1 MGEYVLKILL
11 VNVEK
16 DISSESEKF
25 VPLGLGYLSSFA
37 KQKIP
42 SIEIKIIT
50 STDPLAVFKENPDV
64 VGFSS
69 VSQFFGYTMDLI
81 NETTRKK
88 IPTLVGGVHM
98 SSLPESLPHGEAIG
112 VVGEGEQTFVELIRL
127 MKQKGCFYHKELGLI
142 KGIVYWDADNRIV
155 RTPSRPPIEPIDTIP
170 MPDRELLNIKKGG
183 TVYLLSSRGCPFKC
197 PFCASTRL
205 YKGVRF
211 FSADYVVNEVQF
223 LIKRYKPI
231 LIKFYD
237 DLFVASKSRLRDI
250 VKKMIDTGIHK
261 KALFSINATASMID
275 EEITKLLKKMNV
287 YTVGIGLES
296 GNEEILQYLK
306 AGKATVEQNERA
318 INILVKNNISPTGSF
333 IIGSPGEDESK
344 FEDTLRFICRSKLSK
359 SYLYLLTPYPG
370 TPLWDYALEKGL
382 VSNDMDWNKL
392 NINQNA
398 DLSKRVIVSD
408 CLSDRKLEKL
418 FKKFNFY
425 KRIGYLKGLIIQG
438 LKRPDLIL
446 PYVKLHFQKLS

>member
-1 MGEYVLKILL
+1 MKILL

-16 DISSESEKF
+16 DIPSELEKL
-25 VPLGLGYLSSFA
+25 VPLGLNYLASFA

-50 STDPLAVFKENPDV
+50 STDSRAVFKEKPDL

-69 VSQFFGYTMDLI
+69 VSQAFGYTTDLI
-81 NETTRKK
+81 NETTREK
-88 IPTLVGGVHM
+88 IPTLVGGVHL
-98 SSLPESLPHGEAIG
+98 SFLPESLPQTEAIG
-112 VVGEGEQTFVELIRL
+112 VVGEGEQTFVELLRL
-127 MKQKGCFYHKELGLI
+127 MKQEGCSYRKGLGLI
-142 KGIVYWDADNRIV
+142 RGIVYRDEHNRLV
-155 RTPSRPPIEPIDTIP
+155 RTPFRPPIEPIDNIP
-170 MPDRELLNIKKGG
+170 MPDRELLDIKRG
-183 TVYLLSSRGCPFKC
+183 TTVHLISSRGCPFKC
-197 PFCASTRL
+197 AFCASTRL
-205 YKGVRF
+205 YEGVRF
-211 FSADYVVNEVQF
+211 FSAEYVVNEIQF
-223 LIKRYKPI
+223 LIARYKPI

-237 DLFVASKSRLRDI
+237 DLFVASKSRLREI
-250 VKKMIDTGIHK
+250 VKKITAAGIHK

-275 EEITKLLKKMNV
+275 EEIARLLKEMNV
-287 YTVGIGLES
+287 YTVGMGLES
-296 GNEEILQYLK
+296 GNQEILRYLK

-318 INILVKNNISPTGSF
+318 VNILVKNNINPTGSF

-344 FEDTLRFICRSKLSK
+344 FEDTLRFICRSRLSK

-408 CLSDRKLEKL
+408 CLSAGELERL
-418 FKKFNFY
+418 FKKFNFS
-425 KRIGYLKGLIIQG
+425 KRIAYFKRLIIQG
-438 LKRPDLIL
+438 LKTPGLIP
-446 PYVKLHFQKLS
+446 PYVKLHLQKFG